1 MTVRRIA
8 LLVVVV
14 AVTASGCSTAKQVLG
29 VPNAGDPSVAIKSA
43 ETKWLLIKNPRFG
56 DVPSEPE
63 YVWVEEGKTPITFG
77 TVVFGK
83 GSIIAPP
90 EIVYRYGS
98 PPGGGK
104 ISARQNMPTQ
114 AAPGTPAPT
123 QTAATPAP
131 KGAAPAAPTPAPT
144 PTNGKA
150 PEGPKRGVVV
160 YVDTTRIVIDLTA
173 ADGIRA
179 GTLVSLRRDA
189 IPLVH
194 PVTGEVLG
202 ELDEEVGTARVT
214 EMRDRFS
221 VADVQTVAP
230 ARGSRSRIASSRSN
244 RSWPRP
250 LSSGSSRRASPG
262 LIGADLESVEAE
274 IRRELDSPV
283 ALIQEM
289 GGYIAGAGG
298 KRLRPMLL
306 LLAARLAGYVGPRS
320 VRLACVVEMLHTA
333 TLIHDDVVDQAPLR
347 RGRPSANAQ
356 WGDDASVLV
365 GDHLYS
371 KSFAMLVRDNDRAVM
386 ETLARSTVSMTEA
399 EVFQLE
405 LKRSGVT
412 TEADYLRIITQKTAS
427 FMSACCRIGALL
439 GGLPAAQ
446 VDALTQYGL
455 DIGVAFQIS
464 DDSLDFVANQDR
476 LGKAI
481 GADLREGKRTLPLI
495 AMLARATR
503 AESERVKSLLKRR
516 DLDAEE
522 IDEIRRYVLDHEG
535 VEYALAQAHQYARSA
550 KAALAAFTPSEERET
565 LALIAD
571 FVVDRDR

>member
-1 MTVRRIA
+1 V
-8 LLVVVV
+8 
-14 AVTASGCSTAKQVLG
+14 
-29 VPNAGDPSVAIKSA
+29 
-43 ETKWLLIKNPRFG
+43 
-56 DVPSEPE
+56 
-63 YVWVEEGKTPITFG
+63 
-77 TVVFGK
+77 
-83 GSIIAPP
+83 
-90 EIVYRYGS
+90 
-98 PPGGGK
+98 
-104 ISARQNMPTQ
+104 
-114 AAPGTPAPT
+114 
-123 QTAATPAP
+123 ATP
-131 KGAAPAAPTPAPT
+131 
-144 PTNGKA
+144 
-150 PEGPKRGVVV
+150 
-160 YVDTTRIVIDLTA
+160 
-173 ADGIRA
+173 
-179 GTLVSLRRDA
+179 TLER
-189 IPLVH
+189 
-194 PVTGEVLG
+194 VLK
-202 ELDEEVGTARVT
+202 ERV
-214 EMRDRFS
+214 
-221 VADVQTVAP
+221 A
-230 ARGSRSRIASSRSN
+230 
-244 RSWPRP
+244 
-250 LSSGSSRRASPG
+250 G
-262 LIGADLESVEAE
+262 LIGSDLERVEAE

-306 LLAARLAGYVGPRS
+306 LLAARLAGYAGPRG

-439 GGLPAAQ
+439 GGVSAGQ

-495 AMLARATR
+495 AMLARATPT
-503 AESERVKSLLKRR
+503 ESERVKSLLKRH
-516 DLDAEE
+516 DLDADE
-522 IDEIRRYVLDHEG
+522 IDEIRRYVVEHEG
-535 VEYALAQAHQYARSA
+535 VEYALAQAHVYARSA
-550 KAALAAFTPSEERET
+550 KAALAAFPPSEERET
-565 LALIAD
+565 LALVAD

>member
-1 MTVRRIA
+1 V
-8 LLVVVV
+8 
-14 AVTASGCSTAKQVLG
+14 
-29 VPNAGDPSVAIKSA
+29 
-43 ETKWLLIKNPRFG
+43 
-56 DVPSEPE
+56 
-63 YVWVEEGKTPITFG
+63 
-77 TVVFGK
+77 
-83 GSIIAPP
+83 
-90 EIVYRYGS
+90 
-98 PPGGGK
+98 
-104 ISARQNMPTQ
+104 
-114 AAPGTPAPT
+114 
-123 QTAATPAP
+123 ATP
-131 KGAAPAAPTPAPT
+131 
-144 PTNGKA
+144 
-150 PEGPKRGVVV
+150 
-160 YVDTTRIVIDLTA
+160 
-173 ADGIRA
+173 
-179 GTLVSLRRDA
+179 TLERVLKER
-189 IPLVH
+189 
-194 PVTGEVLG
+194 VTGLV
-202 ELDEEVGTARVT
+202 
-214 EMRDRFS
+214 
-221 VADVQTVAP
+221 
-230 ARGSRSRIASSRSN
+230 
-244 RSWPRP
+244 
-250 LSSGSSRRASPG
+250 
-262 LIGADLESVEAE
+262 GADLERVEAE

-306 LLAARLAGYVGPRS
+306 LLAARLAGYSGPRG

-439 GGLPAAQ
+439 GGLPAGQ
-446 VDALTQYGL
+446 VDALTQYGV

-495 AMLARATR
+495 AMLARATP
-503 AESERVKSLLKRR
+503 AESERVKGLLKRHT
-516 DLDAEE
+516 LGVEE

-535 VEYALAQAHQYARSA
+535 VEYALAQAHEYARSA
-550 KAALAAFTPSEERET
+550 KAALEAFGPSEERET